1 MRVGFSKRKSQ
12 PTWLSEDVVEVDGV
26 VATVENVRLQFGE
39 INCYQSF
46 NPNPRMVANVDGFQ
60 LEKVETGQNSSRD
73 TEVAWDNTG
82 MSI

>member
-1 MRVGFSKRKSQ
+1 
-12 PTWLSEDVVEVDGV
+12 
-26 VATVENVRLQFGE
+26 
-39 INCYQSF
+39 
-46 NPNPRMVANVDGFQ
+46 MVANVDGFQ